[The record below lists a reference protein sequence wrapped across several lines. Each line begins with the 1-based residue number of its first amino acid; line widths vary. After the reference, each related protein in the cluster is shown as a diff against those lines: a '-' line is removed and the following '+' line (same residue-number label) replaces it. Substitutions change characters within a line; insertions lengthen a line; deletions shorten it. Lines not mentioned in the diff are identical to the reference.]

1 MIKRVKQFLIKDIW
15 LEEIEAYSF
24 VKRNAIHSLRVLLM
38 AFKGF
43 REDKVALRS
52 SALTYYSLLSIVPIV
67 AMAFGIAKGF
77 GMDQKLNEILTE
89 KLAEHQDVMNQ
100 VIDFANSMLENTK
113 GGLIAGVGV
122 LLLFWSVLKVM
133 ANIEE
138 SFNAVW
144 GVKKG
149 RSWIRKFTE
158 YLAIMLLA
166 PLLLILSSSLTVYIS
181 SKTQEV
187 VNSID
192 VPNVVQGGVS
202 FFLSL
207 SPYVVF
213 WLLLTM
219 IYMVMPNTKVKF
231 KSALVAGIVA
241 GTIFVFVQWIYV
253 TFQVG
258 VVRFNAIYG
267 SFAALPLFLVW
278 LQMSWLIVLFGAE
291 LSFVIQNV
299 EKYLLK
305 EESTKISPLFKK
317 KLSLYV
323 LHYIIKRFLNAE
335 KAPSVEEMQ
344 KDLKL
349 PFRLLMDIIQKLLD
363 AHILSE
369 VKTNEYK
376 DFRYQPAVA
385 THLLSIHYVLEALE
399 KTGFDEIAEP
409 DSSVYKEIAKDVDS
423 LFSKKEQFFLE
434 KL

>member
-1 MIKRVKQFLIKDIW
+1 MIKKVKQYLTKDVW
-15 LEEIEAYSF
+15 LEEIETYNF
-24 VKRNAIHSLRVLLM
+24 LKRNAISFLRILLM
-38 AFKGF
+38 SFKGF
-43 REDKVALRS
+43 KDDKVSLRS

-77 GMDQKLNEILTE
+77 GMDEKLNEILTE
-89 KLAEHQDVMNQ
+89 KLSEHQDIMNQ
-100 VIDFANSMLENTK
+100 VIEFANSMLENTK
-113 GGLIAGVGV
+113 GGLIAGIGV

-144 GVKKG
+144 GVEKG

-181 SKTQEV
+181 SKTKEI

-192 VPNVVQGGVS
+192 GLGAVQEGVS

-231 KSALVAGIVA
+231 KSAFLAGVVA
-241 GTIFVFVQWIYV
+241 GTIFVFIQWVYV
-253 TFQVG
+253 TFQIG

-278 LQMSWLIVLFGAE
+278 LQMSWIIVLFGAE

-299 EKYLLK
+299 EKYLLN
-305 EESTKISPLFKK
+305 EESIKISPLFKK

-323 LHYIIKRFLNAE
+323 LHYIIKRFSNAE
-335 KAPSVEEMQ
+335 EAPSVEEI
-344 KDLKL
+344 KKELKL
-349 PFRLLMDIIQKLLD
+349 PFRLLMNIIQTLLD
-363 AHILSE
+363 AGILSE
-369 VKTNEYK
+369 VKTNTYK
-376 DFRYQPAVA
+376 NFRYQPAIA
-385 THLLSIHYVLEALE
+385 THILSIHYVLEALE
-399 KTGFDEIAEP
+399 KTGIDEITIP
-409 DSSVYKEIAKDVDS
+409 DTPIYQEIAKNVDS
-423 LFSKKEQFFLE
+423 LFSNEEKFFLE

>member
-1 MIKRVKQFLIKDIW
+1 MIKKVKQYLTKDVW
-15 LEEIEAYSF
+15 LEEIEAYDF
-24 VKRNAIHSLRVLLM
+24 LKRNAIHFLRILLM
-38 AFKGF
+38 SFKGF
-43 REDKVALRS
+43 KDDKVSLRS

-77 GMDQKLNEILTE
+77 GMDEKLNEILTE

-113 GGLIAGVGV
+113 GGLIAGIGV

-144 GVKKG
+144 GVEKG

-181 SKTQEV
+181 SKTKEI

-192 VPNVVQGGVS
+192 ALGAVQEGVS

-207 SPYVVF
+207 SPDVVF

-219 IYMVMPNTKVKF
+219 VYMVMPNTKVKF
-231 KSALVAGIVA
+231 KSAFIAGVVA

-253 TFQVG
+253 TFQIG

-278 LQMSWLIVLFGAE
+278 LQMSWIIVLFGAE

-299 EKYLLK
+299 EKYLLN
-305 EESTKISPLFKK
+305 EESARISPLFKK

-323 LHYIIKRFLNAE
+323 LHYIIKRFVNAE
-335 KAPSVEEMQ
+335 QAPSVEEIQ
-344 KDLKL
+344 KELKL
-349 PFRLLMDIIQKLLD
+349 PFRLLMNIIQNLLK
-363 AHILSE
+363 AGIISE
-369 VKTNEYK
+369 VKTDNYK
-376 DFRYQPAVA
+376 EFRYQPAIA
-385 THLLSIHYVLEALE
+385 TNLLSIHYVLEALE
-399 KTGFDEIAEP
+399 KTGVDEITEP
-409 DSSVYKEIAKDVDS
+409 DTLTYREIAKDVDS
-423 LFSKKEQFFLE
+423 LFSNEEKFFLE
-434 KL
+434 NL